1 MSNRL
6 TLEQIAEKSGVSRST
21 VSRVV
26 RNHPSVSPAVRERV
40 LEVIKETGYQPN
52 AAARSLAGQRT
63 NVIGLV
69 IAESAQSLF
78 TDAYYPMLIQ
88 GVTQA
93 TNDYEQ
99 TLTLF
104 LFHNQ
109 ADEEKLSPR
118 LIRNQL
124 VDGLVVTGTRIDDPI
139 VPRLL
144 ESEVPFV
151 LVGRHEDPRVSF
163 IDVDNVAGAQA
174 AVSYLIRLGYKR
186 IGMITGTMQNRSA
199 IDRCEGYKQALRSRG
214 IPIDEEIIV
223 EGNFTEY
230 SGYACLTRLLEK
242 SVDAVFVS
250 SDGMAVGALRAA
262 RDAGKTVPSD
272 IAIVSFDDLPTSGS
286 TQPPLTTV
294 RQSVRRTGA
303 MAVETLLDILES
315 GQQPPRR
322 ISLPTE
328 LIVRATCGGTRA

>member
-1 MSNRL
+1 MPKRL
-6 TLEQIAEKSGVSRST
+6 TLEQIAKQSGVSRST

-26 RNHPSVSPAVRERV
+26 RNHESVSPAVRQRV
-40 LEVIKETGYQPN
+40 IEVIKETGYQPN

-104 LFHNQ
+104 LFHNR

-124 VDGLVVTGTRIDDPI
+124 VDGLIVTGTRIDDPL

-144 ESEVPFV
+144 KSDVPFV
-151 LVGRHEDPRVSF
+151 LVGRHEDPRVNF
-163 IDVDNVAGAQA
+163 IDVDNVAGSQA
-174 AVSYLIRLGYKR
+174 AVSYLTRLGHSR
-186 IGMITGTMQNRSA
+186 IGIITGTMQNRSA

-214 IPIDEEIIV
+214 IPIDDRIVV
-223 EGNFTEY
+223 EGNFTEH
-230 SGYACLTRLLEK
+230 SGFVGMNRLIEQN
-242 SVDAVFVS
+242 VDAVFVS
-250 SDGMAVGALRAA
+250 SDGMAIGALRAA
-262 RDAGKTVPSD
+262 REAGKAVPAD
-272 IAIVSFDDLPTSGS
+272 IAIVGFDDLPTSGN

-294 RQSVRRTGA
+294 RQSVRRMGA

-315 GQQPPRR
+315 GQQPSRR

-328 LIVRATCGGTRA
+328 LIVRATCGGTRV